1 MLEYSKQ
8 APCSYVALSNRLQL
22 ATDLQDRTVQ
32 IWLWK
37 TYVASSSTSLENHK
51 TTNGWLVHIALV
63 RSHSK
68 ETWLHN
74 ISPVFCSATL
84 QHQGVVCIPPSLLV
98 SELPPCNLCCL
109 FINHFI
115 TKNCLLL
122 KASWHKMQRQM
133 RHHWQSSKSSWYP
146 VGWLRN
152 KRHEFQGT
160 KLSFCFLMQVII
172 LWCEVSSIFQ
182 WCRCDHHCSIK
193 WVCNLASQHTEEI
206 WEYSLHTLR

>member
-37 TYVASSSTSLENHK
+37 TYVASRSLVWK
-51 TTNGWLVHIALV
+51 ITKQQMDDSKWLVHIALV

-74 ISPVFCSATL
+74 ISPIFCSATL
-84 QHQGVVCIPPSLLV
+84 QLQGVVCIPPSLLV
-98 SELPPCNLCCL
+98 SELPPRNLCCL

-122 KASWHKMQRQM
+122 KASWLKMQRRM
-133 RHHWQSSKSSWYP
+133 RCSWQSCNSSWVIKKP
-146 VGWLRN
+146 EC

-172 LWCEVSSIFQ
+172 LWCKALSIFQ
-182 WCRCDHHCSIK
+182 WCHHDHHCS
-193 WVCNLASQHTEEI
+193 
-206 WEYSLHTLR
+206 